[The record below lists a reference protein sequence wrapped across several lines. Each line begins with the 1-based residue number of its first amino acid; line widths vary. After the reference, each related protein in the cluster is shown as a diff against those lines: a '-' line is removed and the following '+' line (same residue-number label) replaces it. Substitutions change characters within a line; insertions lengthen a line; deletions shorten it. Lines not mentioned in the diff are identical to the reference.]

1 MAILEVNFHFHITNH
16 HQLMNTPLVTVSLAV
31 YNVEKFLRRSMD
43 CICNQT
49 YSNLEI
55 LCVNDGSTDD
65 SLSILEEY
73 AAKDSRVRIIS
84 KPNGGLASARNV
96 GIDNATGKY
105 IQMLDSDDIFETD
118 MVEKLVNAAEKQQA
132 EIVVCDTVAEIEGS
146 NKLIFNRHHNTPLS
160 RKHLRHDL
168 CCPRTDA
175 PEHLFQ
181 IFCAGVV
188 WNKLFLL
195 EFINKN
201 KFRLPLPPAGDD
213 LAFTYKALISA
224 DRVSIVESRLIRYQI
239 RKDSLS
245 HKGNHNLDATPINMR
260 ELDEFM
266 SKREV
271 DEALRQS
278 FFVRCAKTFFWNIHR
293 VPVSVEKIA
302 AHLDKWIPQLR
313 NMSKLEYTRKIIDS
327 SLCAFEAIF
336 FPEIQLII
344 PQIDCEKKAELV
356 AKLQGLVSPICS
368 PQLATRILYATSDA
382 APIPELDFPIALPI
396 SVNRTATFEER
407 LAACTA
413 LPIPAAPV
421 TLWPGCNP
429 TPVKKLLLLHKKELI
444 CHYIK
449 RTLTFSSRTKESEI
463 IKKRILRARI
473 KNLEVLL
480 DIIQSYLPPYE

>member
-1 MAILEVNFHFHITNH
+1 
-16 HQLMNTPLVTVSLAV
+16 MNTPLVTVTLAV

-49 YSNLEI
+49 YNNLEI
-55 LCVNDGSTDD
+55 LCVNDGSTDS

-73 AAKDSRVRIIS
+73 ATKDSRVRIIS

-118 MVEKLVNAAEKQQA
+118 MVEKLVTAAERHQA
-132 EIVVCDTVAEIEGS
+132 EIVVCDTVAEVEGS
-146 NKLIFNRHHNTPLS
+146 NKPIHNRHHNTPLS
-160 RKHLRHDL
+160 RKHLKHDL

-181 IFCAGVV
+181 IFSAGVV

-195 EFINKN
+195 DFINKN
-201 KFRLPLPPAGDD
+201 GFRLPLPPAGDD

-224 DRVSIVESRLIRYQI
+224 DKVSVVESRLIRYQI

-260 ELDEFM
+260 ELDEFV
-266 SKREV
+266 SKREI
-271 DEALRQS
+271 DEALKQS
-278 FFVRCAKTFFWNIHR
+278 FYIRCAKTFFWNIHR
-293 VPVSVEKIA
+293 VPVSVEKIVS
-302 AHLDKWIPQLR
+302 HLDKWIPQLH
-313 NMSKLEYTRKIIDS
+313 NMSKPEYTRNIIDS

-344 PQIDCEKKAELV
+344 PQIDCEKRAELI
-356 AKLQGLVSPICS
+356 AKLQSLVSPICS
-368 PQLATRILYATSDA
+368 PQLATRILYASPDSS
-382 APIPELDFPIALPI
+382 PIPELDFPIAMPI
-396 SVNRTATFEER
+396 TVKKSATYAER
-407 LAACTA
+407 LTACKV
-413 LPIPAAPV
+413 LPLPAVPI

-429 TPVKKLLLLHKKELI
+429 APVKKLLLSHKKELI

-449 RTLTFSSRTKESEI
+449 RALTFSSRTKESEI
-463 IKKRILRARI
+463 IKKRILKTRI
-473 KNLEVLL
+473 KNLKMLL
-480 DIIQSYLPPYE
+480 DIIQSYLPPYA